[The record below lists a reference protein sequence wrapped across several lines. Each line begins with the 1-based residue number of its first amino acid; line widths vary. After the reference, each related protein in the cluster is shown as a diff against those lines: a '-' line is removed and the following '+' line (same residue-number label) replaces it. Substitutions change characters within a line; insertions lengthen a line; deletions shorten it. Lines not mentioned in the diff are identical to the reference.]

1 MICVVYYNIRS
12 TLSLFGVWHIFY
24 IRLNVYS
31 HYTNGGST
39 TSDSMSI
46 DKFGRSSLLQ
56 TQCDN
61 EKLISLKD
69 CQLIENCTVKIDTG
83 GANIIKVRKVS
94 SLVHAAVLIAISF
107 FKWGKTKA

>member
-39 TSDSMSI
+39 TSDSMCI

-56 TQCDN
+56 TQCGN
-61 EKLISLKD
+61 EKLTSLKD
-69 CQLIENCTVKIDTG
+69 CQLIKNCTVKIY
-83 GANIIKVRKVS
+83 N
-94 SLVHAAVLIAISF
+94 
-107 FKWGKTKA
+107 